1 MASVVNVLSFHIN
14 LQNSKRLS
22 EKMCKILEEF
32 SQFSPKTPKIFL
44 SNFIK
49 NSIEDLTKE
58 YLIEFK
64 LDLNSIHDAEFVY
77 NEISDEFECF
87 IMRSLYNKTF
97 GNSEEEKVNDYKFEQ
112 LCDNK
117 LSWILPEH
125 LEIDKMAID
134 KKYIELA
141 VNSK

>member
-112 LCDNK
+112 LCDK